1 MDRFAISHANTDTVA
16 AAMFGLVQGLIG
28 IAQDGVQSITWLAE
42 VPAHADGKGRAGVFA
57 FLFYTGANAAGDLLE
72 RYLIAGRQQHHK
84 FVTTPAARMV
94 IGPYRS
100 LQPLGNIAENLV
112 SGLMAA

>member
-1 MDRFAISHANTDTVA
+1 MNRFTFRRADTDPVATTVLG
-16 AAMFGLVQGLIG
+16 FVEGLIG
-28 IAQDGVQSITWLAE
+28 IAQNGVQAVAWLAE

-84 FVTTPAARMV
+84 FVAAPAARMI
-94 IGPYRS
+94 IGPYRC
-100 LQPLGNIAENLV
+100 LQPLRNIAKNLV
-112 SGLMAA
+112 P